1 MNTNESMEKHN
12 YSSLM
17 VKYLSHRVEAL
28 EKALDKEKEKTK
40 TLTGVLEFKQIQI
53 EKLIDEKRTHI

>member
-1 MNTNESMEKHN
+1 MNTKESMKHN

-17 VKYLSHRVEAL
+17 VKYLNHRVEAL

-53 EKLIDEKRTHI
+53 EKLVNEKRTHI